1 MSRILR
7 FAVLGLVLA
16 LPLGIPQ
23 VSQAASRACGVHA
36 RAGYT
41 YSPYRHWH
49 GHYHHH
55 FRR

>member
-36 RAGYT
+36 RACYNYGGYHR
-41 YSPYRHWH
+41 YWH
-49 GHYHHH
+49 GHHH